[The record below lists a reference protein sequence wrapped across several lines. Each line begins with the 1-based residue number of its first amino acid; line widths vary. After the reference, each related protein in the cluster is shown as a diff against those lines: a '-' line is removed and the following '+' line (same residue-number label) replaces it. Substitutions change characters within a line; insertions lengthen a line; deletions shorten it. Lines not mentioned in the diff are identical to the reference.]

1 MKKTKR
7 KGKEKK
13 KTNRVAKDANYG
25 KIDLPKRSHLNR
37 EKADL
42 IHSNPYQVSES
53 IVKTIIDKIITLS
66 VRESY
71 IQSLNKVFDNYY
83 CDYLLTQLNSLFATN
98 YLFYYDEPETDT
110 RQNIFWNKSFNKTNT
125 WIEITEPNSS
135 KIDRY
140 ENVFMTYVNYVP
152 PPKQKSAKKKN
163 SINRSNTLK
172 EENLVSQNKNEL
184 IDMKIKKN
192 SSKKYSLRLKNVLK
206 KDSKNDLDI
215 LEEKSSVSSKD
226 EQTKDKINKK
236 NSKFSNANKHS
247 LNGIRKSIRKS
258 ISPPKEQSKN
268 SISKSISPKKDL
280 TNELDNNPLDENI
293 IINKNSKKQPILPLN
308 FIEIPDIEKEFNFD
322 KYSPPEVDS
331 LRKEIEEEKIRKEK
345 EAKKKA
351 IIKKITISNE
361 NNDDNKTKIID
372 SNKLTFDSN
381 GKIINFK
388 PVKIETLSRDFA
400 SLKNGIKSL
409 ENNVELKKTNTRRK
423 RNKKSKDAPKTQ
435 AQKEKEIITKNP
447 EDDPNGINKFN
458 FVKISSD
465 KNEQIIPSGSNF
477 SIMLP
482 NIGVTLK
489 EDDQIKE
496 GTREFGKYFKKYSIN
511 DYDKI
516 LRDYLPLQ
524 NKTMLKNKMG
534 QTTNTINNMNLTSV
548 NKKIPSN
555 NLLNTNMSYK
565 YNSTNSLGNNNTS
578 INNNININL
587 PFTQTQN
594 FNTVTELTNPLMNQ
608 QEMIQENDTN
618 TNINNTS
625 FIKTNKSNISF
636 VFTGKNLY
644 STNKMKNLSNF
655 SETGVIRL
663 NKNLSSTSLK
673 NEIENLK
680 DLNRGSN
687 VNFYPSKNKL
697 KSRNIFVSNYKE
709 FFKNLKGKE
718 IKDSN
723 INIGKNMNELN
734 KKIITNGGWGTQT
747 LQKNNSTGNLLYSKH
762 LTKYQ
767 ALRELGSNL
776 LNGIKVKMP
785 RERKVDINI

>member
-1 MKKTKR
+1 M
-7 KGKEKK
+7 
-13 KTNRVAKDANYG
+13 
-25 KIDLPKRSHLNR
+25 
-37 EKADL
+37 
-42 IHSNPYQVSES
+42 
-53 IVKTIIDKIITLS
+53 
-66 VRESY
+66 
-71 IQSLNKVFDNYY
+71 
-83 CDYLLTQLNSLFATN
+83 
-98 YLFYYDEPETDT
+98 
-110 RQNIFWNKSFNKTNT
+110 
-125 WIEITEPNSS
+125 
-135 KIDRY
+135 
-140 ENVFMTYVNYVP
+140 
-152 PPKQKSAKKKN
+152 
-163 SINRSNTLK
+163 
-172 EENLVSQNKNEL
+172 
-184 IDMKIKKN
+184 
-192 SSKKYSLRLKNVLK
+192 K

-293 IINKNSKKQPILPLN
+293 LINKNSKKQPILPLN

-351 IIKKITISNE
+351 YIKKITISNE

-423 RNKKSKDAPKTQ
+423 RNKKSKEAPKTQ
-435 AQKEKEIITKNP
+435 TQKEKEIITKNP

-458 FVKISSD
+458 FVKISTE

-534 QTTNTINNMNLTSV
+534 QTTSTINNMNLTSA

-555 NLLNTNMSYK
+555 NMSYK

-578 INNNININL
+578 INNNININF
-587 PFTQTQN
+587 PF
-594 FNTVTELTNPLMNQ
+594 L
-608 QEMIQENDTN
+608 
-618 TNINNTS
+618 
-625 FIKTNKSNISF
+625 
-636 VFTGKNLY
+636 
-644 STNKMKNLSNF
+644 
-655 SETGVIRL
+655 
-663 NKNLSSTSLK
+663 
-673 NEIENLK
+673 
-680 DLNRGSN
+680 
-687 VNFYPSKNKL
+687 KL
-697 KSRNIFVSNYKE
+697 K
-709 FFKNLKGKE
+709 
-718 IKDSN
+718 
-723 INIGKNMNELN
+723 
-734 KKIITNGGWGTQT
+734 II
-747 LQKNNSTGNLLYSKH
+747 
-762 LTKYQ
+762 
-767 ALRELGSNL
+767 
-776 LNGIKVKMP
+776 I
-785 RERKVDINI
+785 

>member
-1 MKKTKR
+1 MKKVKR

-13 KTNRVAKDANYG
+13 KTNRVAKEANYG
-25 KIDLPKRSHLNR
+25 KIDLPKRALLNR
-37 EKADL
+37 EKSEL
-42 IHSNPYQVSES
+42 IHSNPFQVSES

-71 IQSLNKVFDNYY
+71 NKSLNKVFDNYY
-83 CDYLLTQLNSLFATN
+83 CNYLLTQLNSLFATN
-98 YLFYYDEPETDT
+98 YLFFYDEPETEM
-110 RQNIFWNKSFNKTNT
+110 RQNIFWNKNFNKTNT

-140 ENVFMTYVNYVP
+140 ENVFMTYINYIP
-152 PPKQKSAKKKN
+152 PPKQKTEKKKN
-163 SINRSNTLK
+163 SINRANTLK
-172 EENLVSQNKNEL
+172 EENLGSQNKNEL
-184 IDMKIKKN
+184 MDIKIRMN
-192 SSKKYSLRLKNVLK
+192 TSKKYSLKLKNVLK
-206 KDSKNDLDI
+206 KDSQNDLDI

-226 EQTKDKINKK
+226 EQAKDKINRK
-236 NSKFSNANKHS
+236 NSKFSKKNNHS
-247 LNGIRKSIRKS
+247 LNGNRRSIRKS
-258 ISPPKEQSKN
+258 ISSLKEQSKN
-268 SISKSISPKKDL
+268 TISKSISPKNDL
-280 TNELDNNPLDENI
+280 ENELDNNPMDGNKL
-293 IINKNSKKQPILPLN
+293 INKNSKKQPILPLN

-322 KYSPPEVDS
+322 KYSPPEVES
-331 LRKEIEEEKIRKEK
+331 LRKEIEEEKMRKEK

-351 IIKKITISNE
+351 IIKKITINNE

-388 PVKIETLSRDFA
+388 PIKIETLSRDFA

-409 ENNVELKKTNTRRK
+409 DTNVELKKTNTRRK
-423 RNKKSKDAPKTQ
+423 RNKKSKELPKTQ
-435 AQKEKEIITKNP
+435 IQKEKEIVTKNP

-458 FVKISSD
+458 FVKISTD
-465 KNEQIIPSGSNF
+465 RNEQIIPSGSNF

-511 DYDKI
+511 DYDRI

-524 NKTMLKNKMG
+524 NKTILKNKMG

-548 NKKIPSN
+548 SKKIPIN
-555 NLLNTNMSYK
+555 NLLNTNMNYK
-565 YNSTNSLGNNNTS
+565 YNSANTLGN
-578 INNNININL
+578 NNNININL

-594 FNTVTELTNPLMNQ
+594 YNTVTELTNPLMNQ

-618 TNINNTS
+618 INNNS
-625 FIKTNKSNISF
+625 FIKTNKSNISY
-636 VFTGKNLY
+636 VFSGKNLY
-644 STNKMKNLSNF
+644 STNKMKNISNY
-655 SETGVIRL
+655 SEPGLIRL

-687 VNFYPSKNKL
+687 INFYPSKNKL
-697 KSRNIFVSNYKE
+697 KSRNIFVSNYRE

-718 IKDSN
+718 IKDN
-723 INIGKNMNELN
+723 TNIGKNMNELN
-734 KKIITNGGWGTQT
+734 KKIILNGGWGGAQT

-776 LNGIKVKMP
+776 LNGIKVKLP

>member
-1 MKKTKR
+1 MKKVKR

-13 KTNRVAKDANYG
+13 KTNRVAKEANYG
-25 KIDLPKRSHLNR
+25 KIDLPKRALLNR
-37 EKADL
+37 EKSEL
-42 IHSNPYQVSES
+42 IHSNPFQVSES

-71 IQSLNKVFDNYY
+71 NKSLNKVFDNYY
-83 CDYLLTQLNSLFATN
+83 CNYLLTQLNSLFATN
-98 YLFYYDEPETDT
+98 YLFFYDEPETEM
-110 RQNIFWNKSFNKTNT
+110 RQNIFWNKNFNKTNT

-140 ENVFMTYVNYVP
+140 ENVFMTYINYIP
-152 PPKQKSAKKKN
+152 PPKQKTEKKKN
-163 SINRSNTLK
+163 SINRANTLK
-172 EENLVSQNKNEL
+172 EENLGSQNKNEL
-184 IDMKIKKN
+184 MDIKIRMN
-192 SSKKYSLRLKNVLK
+192 TSKKYSLKLKNVLK
-206 KDSKNDLDI
+206 KDSQNDLDI

-226 EQTKDKINKK
+226 EQAKDKINRK
-236 NSKFSNANKHS
+236 NSKFSKKNNHS
-247 LNGIRKSIRKS
+247 LNGNRRSIRKS
-258 ISPPKEQSKN
+258 ISSLKEQSKN
-268 SISKSISPKKDL
+268 TISKSISPKNDL
-280 TNELDNNPLDENI
+280 ENELDNNPMDGNKL
-293 IINKNSKKQPILPLN
+293 INKNSKKQPILPLN

-322 KYSPPEVDS
+322 KYSPPEVES
-331 LRKEIEEEKIRKEK
+331 LRKEIEEEKMRKEK

-351 IIKKITISNE
+351 IIKKITINNE

-388 PVKIETLSRDFA
+388 PIKIETLSRDFA

-409 ENNVELKKTNTRRK
+409 DTNVELKKTNTRRK
-423 RNKKSKDAPKTQ
+423 RNKKSKELPKTQ
-435 AQKEKEIITKNP
+435 IQKEKEIVTKNP

-458 FVKISSD
+458 FVKISTD
-465 KNEQIIPSGSNF
+465 RNEQIIPSGSNF

-496 GTREFGKYFKKYSIN
+496 GTREFGKYFKKYSLN
-511 DYDKI
+511 DYDRI

-524 NKTMLKNKMG
+524 NKTILKNKMG

-548 NKKIPSN
+548 SKKIPIN
-555 NLLNTNMSYK
+555 NLLNTNMNYK
-565 YNSTNSLGNNNTS
+565 YNSANTLGN
-578 INNNININL
+578 NNNININL
-587 PFTQTQN
+587 PFTQTPN
-594 FNTVTELTNPLMNQ
+594 YNTVTELTNPLMNQ

-618 TNINNTS
+618 INNNS
-625 FIKTNKSNISF
+625 FIKTNKSNISY
-636 VFTGKNLY
+636 VFSGKNLY
-644 STNKMKNLSNF
+644 STNKMKNISNY
-655 SETGVIRL
+655 SEPGLIRL

-687 VNFYPSKNKL
+687 INFYPSKNKL
-697 KSRNIFVSNYKE
+697 KSRNIFVSNYRE

-718 IKDSN
+718 IKDN
-723 INIGKNMNELN
+723 TNIGKNVNELN
-734 KKIITNGGWGTQT
+734 KKIIMNGGWGGAQT

>member
-1 MKKTKR
+1 MKKVKR
-7 KGKEKK
+7 KGKDKK
-13 KTNRVAKDANYG
+13 KTNRVAKEANYG
-25 KIDLPKRSHLNR
+25 KIDLPKRALLNR
-37 EKADL
+37 EKSEL
-42 IHSNPYQVSES
+42 IHSNPFQVSES
-53 IVKTIIDKIITLS
+53 IVKTIIDKIITLP

-71 IQSLNKVFDNYY
+71 NKSLNKVFDNYY
-83 CDYLLTQLNSLFATN
+83 CNYLLTQLNSLFATN
-98 YLFYYDEPETDT
+98 YLFFYDEPETEM
-110 RQNIFWNKSFNKTNT
+110 RQNIFWNKNFNKTNT

-140 ENVFMTYVNYVP
+140 ENVFMTYINYIP
-152 PPKQKSAKKKN
+152 PPKQKTEKKKN
-163 SINRSNTLK
+163 SINRANTLK
-172 EENLVSQNKNEL
+172 EENLGSQNKNEL
-184 IDMKIKKN
+184 MDIKIRMN
-192 SSKKYSLRLKNVLK
+192 TSKKYSLKLKNVLK
-206 KDSKNDLDI
+206 KDSQNDLDI

-226 EQTKDKINKK
+226 EQAKDKINRK
-236 NSKFSNANKHS
+236 NSKFSKKNNHS
-247 LNGIRKSIRKS
+247 LNGNRRSIRKS
-258 ISPPKEQSKN
+258 ISSLKEQSKN
-268 SISKSISPKKDL
+268 TISKSISPKNDL
-280 TNELDNNPLDENI
+280 ENELDNNPMDGNKL
-293 IINKNSKKQPILPLN
+293 INKNSKKQPILPLN

-322 KYSPPEVDS
+322 KYSPPEVES
-331 LRKEIEEEKIRKEK
+331 LRKEIEEEKMRKEK

-351 IIKKITISNE
+351 IIKKITINNE

-388 PVKIETLSRDFA
+388 PIKIETLSRDFA

-409 ENNVELKKTNTRRK
+409 DTNVELKKTNTRRK
-423 RNKKSKDAPKTQ
+423 RNKKSKELPKTQ
-435 AQKEKEIITKNP
+435 IQKEKEIVTKNP

-458 FVKISSD
+458 FVKISTD
-465 KNEQIIPSGSNF
+465 RNEQIIPSGSNF

-496 GTREFGKYFKKYSIN
+496 GTHEFGKYFKKYSIN
-511 DYDKI
+511 DYDRI

-524 NKTMLKNKMG
+524 NKTILKNKMG

-548 NKKIPSN
+548 SKKIPIN
-555 NLLNTNMSYK
+555 NLLNTNMNYK
-565 YNSTNSLGNNNTS
+565 YNSANTLGN
-578 INNNININL
+578 NNNININL

-594 FNTVTELTNPLMNQ
+594 YNTVTELTNPLMNQ

-618 TNINNTS
+618 INNNS
-625 FIKTNKSNISF
+625 FIKTNKSNISY
-636 VFTGKNLY
+636 VFSGKNLY
-644 STNKMKNLSNF
+644 STNKMKNISNY
-655 SETGVIRL
+655 SEPGLIRL

-687 VNFYPSKNKL
+687 INFYPSKNKL
-697 KSRNIFVSNYKE
+697 KSRNIFVSNYRE

-718 IKDSN
+718 IKDN
-723 INIGKNMNELN
+723 TNIGKNMNELN
-734 KKIITNGGWGTQT
+734 KKIILNGGWGGAQT

-776 LNGIKVKMP
+776 LNGIKVKLP

>member
-1 MKKTKR
+1 MKKVKR

-13 KTNRVAKDANYG
+13 KTNRVAKEANYG
-25 KIDLPKRSHLNR
+25 KIDLPKRALLNR
-37 EKADL
+37 EKSEL
-42 IHSNPYQVSES
+42 IHSNPFQVSES

-71 IQSLNKVFDNYY
+71 NKSLNKVFDNYY
-83 CDYLLTQLNSLFATN
+83 CNYLLTQLNSLFATN
-98 YLFYYDEPETDT
+98 YLFFYDEPETEM
-110 RQNIFWNKSFNKTNT
+110 RQNIFWNKNFNKTNT

-140 ENVFMTYVNYVP
+140 ENVFMTYINYIP
-152 PPKQKSAKKKN
+152 PPKQKTEKKKN
-163 SINRSNTLK
+163 SINRANTLK
-172 EENLVSQNKNEL
+172 EENLGSQNKNEL
-184 IDMKIKKN
+184 MDIKIRMN
-192 SSKKYSLRLKNVLK
+192 TSKKYSLKLKNVLK
-206 KDSKNDLDI
+206 KDSQNDLDI

-226 EQTKDKINKK
+226 EQAKDKINRK
-236 NSKFSNANKHS
+236 NSKFSKKNNHS
-247 LNGIRKSIRKS
+247 LNGNRRSIRKS
-258 ISPPKEQSKN
+258 ISSLKEQSKN
-268 SISKSISPKKDL
+268 TISKSISPKNDL
-280 TNELDNNPLDENI
+280 ENELDNNPMDGNKL
-293 IINKNSKKQPILPLN
+293 INKNSKKQPILPLN

-322 KYSPPEVDS
+322 KYSPPEVES
-331 LRKEIEEEKIRKEK
+331 LRKEIEEEKMRKEK

-351 IIKKITISNE
+351 IIKKITINNE

-388 PVKIETLSRDFA
+388 PIKIETLSRDFA

-409 ENNVELKKTNTRRK
+409 DTNVELKKTNTRRK
-423 RNKKSKDAPKTQ
+423 RNKKSKELPKTQ
-435 AQKEKEIITKNP
+435 IQKEKEIVTKNP

-458 FVKISSD
+458 FVKISTD
-465 KNEQIIPSGSNF
+465 RNEQIIPSGSNF

-511 DYDKI
+511 DYDRI

-524 NKTMLKNKMG
+524 NKTILKNKMG

-548 NKKIPSN
+548 SKKIPIN
-555 NLLNTNMSYK
+555 NLLNTNMNYK
-565 YNSTNSLGNNNTS
+565 YNSANTLGN
-578 INNNININL
+578 NNNININL

-594 FNTVTELTNPLMNQ
+594 YNTVTELTNPLMNQ

-618 TNINNTS
+618 INNNS
-625 FIKTNKSNISF
+625 FIKTNKSNISY
-636 VFTGKNLY
+636 VFSGKNLY
-644 STNKMKNLSNF
+644 STNKMKNISNY
-655 SETGVIRL
+655 SEPGLIRL

-687 VNFYPSKNKL
+687 INFYPSKNKL
-697 KSRNIFVSNYKE
+697 KSRNIFVSNYRE

-718 IKDSN
+718 IKDN
-723 INIGKNMNELN
+723 TNIGKNMNELN
-734 KKIITNGGWGTQT
+734 KKIIMNGGWGVAQT

-776 LNGIKVKMP
+776 LNGIKVKLP

>member
-1 MKKTKR
+1 MKKVKR

-13 KTNRVAKDANYG
+13 KTNRVAKEANYG
-25 KIDLPKRSHLNR
+25 KIDLPKRALLNR
-37 EKADL
+37 EKSEL
-42 IHSNPYQVSES
+42 IHSNPFQVSES

-71 IQSLNKVFDNYY
+71 NKSLNKVFDNYY
-83 CDYLLTQLNSLFATN
+83 CNYLLTQLNSLFATN
-98 YLFYYDEPETDT
+98 YLFFYDEPETEM
-110 RQNIFWNKSFNKTNT
+110 RQNIFWNKNFNKTNT

-140 ENVFMTYVNYVP
+140 ENVFMTYINYIP
-152 PPKQKSAKKKN
+152 PPKQKTEKKKN
-163 SINRSNTLK
+163 SINRANTLK
-172 EENLVSQNKNEL
+172 EENLGYKNEL
-184 IDMKIKKN
+184 MDIKIRMN
-192 SSKKYSLRLKNVLK
+192 TSKKYSLKLKNVLK
-206 KDSKNDLDI
+206 KDSQNDLDI

-226 EQTKDKINKK
+226 EQAKDKINRK
-236 NSKFSNANKHS
+236 NSKFSKKNNHS
-247 LNGIRKSIRKS
+247 LNGNRRSIRKS
-258 ISPPKEQSKN
+258 ISSLKEQSKN
-268 SISKSISPKKDL
+268 TISKSISPKNDL
-280 TNELDNNPLDENI
+280 ENELDNNPMDGNKL
-293 IINKNSKKQPILPLN
+293 INKNSKKQPILPLN

-322 KYSPPEVDS
+322 KYSPPEVES
-331 LRKEIEEEKIRKEK
+331 LRKEIEEEKMRKEK

-351 IIKKITISNE
+351 IIKKITINNE

-388 PVKIETLSRDFA
+388 PIKIETLSRDFA

-409 ENNVELKKTNTRRK
+409 DTNVELKKTNTRRK
-423 RNKKSKDAPKTQ
+423 RNKKSKELPKTQ
-435 AQKEKEIITKNP
+435 IQKEKEIVTKNP

-458 FVKISSD
+458 FVKISTD
-465 KNEQIIPSGSNF
+465 RNEQIIPSGSNF

-511 DYDKI
+511 DYDRI

-524 NKTMLKNKMG
+524 NKTILKNKMG

-548 NKKIPSN
+548 SKKIPIN
-555 NLLNTNMSYK
+555 NLLNTNMNYK
-565 YNSTNSLGNNNTS
+565 YNSANTLGN
-578 INNNININL
+578 NNNININL
-587 PFTQTQN
+587 PFTQTPN
-594 FNTVTELTNPLMNQ
+594 YNTVTELTNPLMNQ

-618 TNINNTS
+618 INNNS
-625 FIKTNKSNISF
+625 FIKTNKSNISY
-636 VFTGKNLY
+636 VFSGKNLY
-644 STNKMKNLSNF
+644 STNKMKNISNY
-655 SETGVIRL
+655 SEPGLIRL
-663 NKNLSSTSLK
+663 NKNLSSASLK

-687 VNFYPSKNKL
+687 INFYPSKNKL
-697 KSRNIFVSNYKE
+697 KSRNIFVSNYRE

-718 IKDSN
+718 IKDN
-723 INIGKNMNELN
+723 TNIGKNMNELN
-734 KKIITNGGWGTQT
+734 KKIIMNGGWGGAQT

-776 LNGIKVKMP
+776 LNGIKVKLP

>member
-1 MKKTKR
+1 MKKVKR

-13 KTNRVAKDANYG
+13 KTNRVAKEANYG
-25 KIDLPKRSHLNR
+25 KIDLPKRALLNR
-37 EKADL
+37 EKSEL
-42 IHSNPYQVSES
+42 IHSNPFQVSES

-71 IQSLNKVFDNYY
+71 NKSLNKVFDNYY
-83 CDYLLTQLNSLFATN
+83 CNYLLTQLNSLFATN
-98 YLFYYDEPETDT
+98 YLFFYDEPETEM
-110 RQNIFWNKSFNKTNT
+110 RQNIFWNKNFNKTNT

-140 ENVFMTYVNYVP
+140 ENVFMTYINYIP
-152 PPKQKSAKKKN
+152 PPKQKTEKKKN
-163 SINRSNTLK
+163 SINRANTLK
-172 EENLVSQNKNEL
+172 EENLGSQNKNEL
-184 IDMKIKKN
+184 MDIKIRMN
-192 SSKKYSLRLKNVLK
+192 TSKKYSLKLKNVLK
-206 KDSKNDLDI
+206 KDSQNDLDI

-226 EQTKDKINKK
+226 EQAKDKINRK
-236 NSKFSNANKHS
+236 NSKFSKKNNHS
-247 LNGIRKSIRKS
+247 LNGNRRSIRKS
-258 ISPPKEQSKN
+258 ISSLKEQSKN
-268 SISKSISPKKDL
+268 TISKSISPKNDL
-280 TNELDNNPLDENI
+280 ENELDNNPMDGNKL
-293 IINKNSKKQPILPLN
+293 INKNSKKQPILPLN

-322 KYSPPEVDS
+322 KYSPPEVES
-331 LRKEIEEEKIRKEK
+331 LRKEIEEEKMRKEK

-351 IIKKITISNE
+351 IIKKITINNE

-388 PVKIETLSRDFA
+388 PIKIETLSRDFA

-409 ENNVELKKTNTRRK
+409 DTNVELKKTNTRRK
-423 RNKKSKDAPKTQ
+423 RNKKSKELPKTQ
-435 AQKEKEIITKNP
+435 IQKEKEIVTKNP

-458 FVKISSD
+458 FVKISTD
-465 KNEQIIPSGSNF
+465 RNEQIIPSGSNF

-511 DYDKI
+511 DYDRI

-524 NKTMLKNKMG
+524 NKTILKNKMG

-548 NKKIPSN
+548 SKKIPIN
-555 NLLNTNMSYK
+555 NLLNTNMNYK
-565 YNSTNSLGNNNTS
+565 YNSANTS
-578 INNNININL
+578 GNNNNININL
-587 PFTQTQN
+587 PLTQTPN
-594 FNTVTELTNPLMNQ
+594 YNTVTELTNPLMNQ

-618 TNINNTS
+618 INNNS
-625 FIKTNKSNISF
+625 FIKTNKSNISY
-636 VFTGKNLY
+636 VFSGKNLY
-644 STNKMKNLSNF
+644 STNKMKNISNY
-655 SETGVIRL
+655 SEPGLIRL

-687 VNFYPSKNKL
+687 INFYPSKNKL
-697 KSRNIFVSNYKE
+697 KSRNIFVSNYRE

-718 IKDSN
+718 IKDN
-723 INIGKNMNELN
+723 TNIGKNVNELN
-734 KKIITNGGWGTQT
+734 KKIIMNGGWGGAQT

-776 LNGIKVKMP
+776 LNGIKVKLP

>member
-1 MKKTKR
+1 MKKVKR

-13 KTNRVAKDANYG
+13 KTNRVAKEANYG
-25 KIDLPKRSHLNR
+25 KIDLPKRALLNR
-37 EKADL
+37 EKSEL
-42 IHSNPYQVSES
+42 IHSNPFQVSES

-71 IQSLNKVFDNYY
+71 NKSLNKVFDNYY
-83 CDYLLTQLNSLFATN
+83 CNYLLTQLNSLFATN
-98 YLFYYDEPETDT
+98 YLFFYDEPETEM
-110 RQNIFWNKSFNKTNT
+110 RQNIFWNKNFNKTNT

-140 ENVFMTYVNYVP
+140 ENVFMTYINYIP
-152 PPKQKSAKKKN
+152 PPKQKTEKKKN
-163 SINRSNTLK
+163 SINRANTLK
-172 EENLVSQNKNEL
+172 EENLGSQNKNEL
-184 IDMKIKKN
+184 MDIKIRMN
-192 SSKKYSLRLKNVLK
+192 TSKKYSLKLKNVLK
-206 KDSKNDLDI
+206 KDSQNDLDI

-226 EQTKDKINKK
+226 EQAKDKINRK
-236 NSKFSNANKHS
+236 NSKFSKKNNHS
-247 LNGIRKSIRKS
+247 LNGNRRSIRKS
-258 ISPPKEQSKN
+258 ISSLKEQSKN
-268 SISKSISPKKDL
+268 TISKSISPKNDL
-280 TNELDNNPLDENI
+280 KNDLDNNPMDGNKL
-293 IINKNSKKQPILPLN
+293 INKNSKKQPILPLN

-322 KYSPPEVDS
+322 KYSPPEVES
-331 LRKEIEEEKIRKEK
+331 LRKEIEEEKMRKEK

-351 IIKKITISNE
+351 IIKKITINNE

-388 PVKIETLSRDFA
+388 PIKIETLSRDFA

-409 ENNVELKKTNTRRK
+409 DTNVELKKTNTRRK
-423 RNKKSKDAPKTQ
+423 RNKKSKELPKTQ
-435 AQKEKEIITKNP
+435 IQKEKEIVTKNP

-458 FVKISSD
+458 FVKISTD
-465 KNEQIIPSGSNF
+465 RNEQIIPSGSNF

-511 DYDKI
+511 DYDRI

-524 NKTMLKNKMG
+524 NKTILKNKMG

-548 NKKIPSN
+548 SKKIPIN
-555 NLLNTNMSYK
+555 NLLNTNMNYK
-565 YNSTNSLGNNNTS
+565 YNSANTLGN
-578 INNNININL
+578 NNNININL

-594 FNTVTELTNPLMNQ
+594 YNTVTELTNPLMNQ

-618 TNINNTS
+618 INNNS
-625 FIKTNKSNISF
+625 FIKTNKSNISY
-636 VFTGKNLY
+636 VFSGKNLY
-644 STNKMKNLSNF
+644 STNKMKNISNY
-655 SETGVIRL
+655 SEPGLIRL

-687 VNFYPSKNKL
+687 INFYPSKNKL
-697 KSRNIFVSNYKE
+697 KSRNIFVSNYRE

-718 IKDSN
+718 IKDN
-723 INIGKNMNELN
+723 TNIGKNMNELN
-734 KKIITNGGWGTQT
+734 KKIIMNGGWGGAQT

-776 LNGIKVKMP
+776 LNGIKVKLP